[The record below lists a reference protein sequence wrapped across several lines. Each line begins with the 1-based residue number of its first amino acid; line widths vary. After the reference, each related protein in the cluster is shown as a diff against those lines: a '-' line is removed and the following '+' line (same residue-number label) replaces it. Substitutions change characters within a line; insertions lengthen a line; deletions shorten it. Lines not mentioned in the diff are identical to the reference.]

1 MNQFRTTC
9 RHYLPVKVSV
19 MVRVMRP
26 DSARASH
33 VPVAR
38 KAPASSSTLINHSRS
53 LRIHEVFIHTWLLD
67 VLFFSFSFLL
77 CFSNT
82 RQSCRLPCYVLL
94 LHIHNRLHKQKEE
107 ISFGDDLFIEHHESC
122 AAHKVLRKYDKSN
135 SYLPKH
141 TKKLR
146 NEQIIRKSLRRK
158 RRARAD
164 TKKGMQSNLKS
175 HKCLMAASVC
185 VVGLFTWEPRQAVIA
200 KRFRKRCRIQF
211 LSSWWEWRWK
221 ILAWLCQR
229 ARRDMLT
236 ARND

>member
-9 RHYLPVKVSV
+9 RHYLPVKLSV

-26 DSARASH
+26 GSARASH

-141 TKKLR
+141 TKKTAQRTDHPQELEKKEASESR
-146 NEQIIRKSLRRK
+146 H
-158 RRARAD
+158 
-164 TKKGMQSNLKS
+164 KKGNAKQS
-175 HKCLMAASVC
+175 
-185 VVGLFTWEPRQAVIA
+185 
-200 KRFRKRCRIQF
+200 
-211 LSSWWEWRWK
+211 
-221 ILAWLCQR
+221 
-229 ARRDMLT
+229 
-236 ARND
+236 